1 VSGDV
6 YERGRR
12 LDVDDPV
19 ILDLLQRVSR
29 LEAQTSSLN
38 ESVSRLR
45 EGVERLE
52 GRLWAILT
60 GVVLS
65 ILLQVLM
72 RLLH

>member
-1 VSGDV
+1 MSGAS
-6 YERGRR
+6 EKGEPKR
-12 LDVDDPV
+12 DDPV
-19 ILDLLQRVSR
+19 VDLLQRVSR
-29 LEAQTSSLN
+29 LEAQFSSLN

-45 EGVERLE
+45 EDVEKVE

-65 ILLQVLM
+65 ILLQILL

>member
-1 VSGDV
+1 MSSDV
-6 YERGRR
+6 DERGRR